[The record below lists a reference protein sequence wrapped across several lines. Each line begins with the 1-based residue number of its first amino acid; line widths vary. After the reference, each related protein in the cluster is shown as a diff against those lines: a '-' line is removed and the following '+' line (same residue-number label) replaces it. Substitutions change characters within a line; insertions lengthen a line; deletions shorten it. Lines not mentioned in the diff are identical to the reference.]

1 MQISTETPLS
11 WDDVRYF
18 LELARQGKLT
28 TAARVLGVEHSTV
41 ARRVGSLEGRLGLR
55 LFDRLPKSWVLTR
68 EGEGLLEYARR
79 IENEALAFSRAST
92 GYGALRGVVRV
103 SAPPVFASHFIVPQ
117 MALLRSRWPDITI
130 EIIGEARQAN
140 LYRREAD
147 LAVRLSR
154 PEEPGLAAKPLGE
167 LGYALYGTAAW
178 GDVAPERWEFIGY
191 DELLR
196 ETPQQ
201 QWLEQVAAGRPFSMR
216 ANDLGAMHQAC
227 RNGLGLAALPHF
239 LARDDASLAVYPQY
253 PCPVAREVWL
263 AVHPDVRRSP
273 RVRAV
278 ADLIAEVIKEHA
290 HVLA

>member
-1 MQISTETPLS
+1 
-11 WDDVRYF
+11 V
-18 LELARQGKLT
+18 
-28 TAARVLGVEHSTV
+28 V
-41 ARRVGSLEGRLGLR
+41 SL
-55 LFDRLPKSWVLTR
+55 PC
-68 EGEGLLEYARR
+68 
-79 IENEALAFSRAST
+79 RAST

-117 MALLRSRWPDITI
+117 LALLRSRWPDITI
-130 EIIGEARQAN
+130 EVIGEARQAN

-154 PEEPGLAAKPLGE
+154 PQEPGLATKPLGE

-178 GDVAPERWEFIGY
+178 RDVAPERWEFIGY

-201 QWLEQVAAGRPFSMR
+201 QWLEQVAAGRPFSLR

-239 LARDDASLAVYPQY
+239 LARGDATLVAYPQY

-263 AVHPDVRRSP
+263 AVHPDVRKSP

-278 ADLIAEVIKEHA
+278 ADLIGEVISEHQQA
-290 HVLA
+290 L